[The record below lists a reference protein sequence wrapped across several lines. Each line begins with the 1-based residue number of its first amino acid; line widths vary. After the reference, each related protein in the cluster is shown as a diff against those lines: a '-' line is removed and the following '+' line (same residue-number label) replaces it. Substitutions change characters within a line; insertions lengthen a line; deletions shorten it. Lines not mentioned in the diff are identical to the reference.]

1 VTDLENE
8 RDFLADQNSK
18 LGTLLDEKQE
28 TVDRLYAE
36 NNRLGAECV
45 RLRYGNRKKLTARE
59 VAQIRELWETTAV
72 SQAALAR
79 IYNVNPATISR
90 TVRDIYHR
98 EVKP

>member
-1 VTDLENE
+1 MRVYHQEAWDELTRE
-8 RDFLADQNSK
+8 RDFLADQYSK
-18 LGTLLDEKQE
+18 LETLLDEKQA
-28 TVDRLYAE
+28 TIDRLK
-36 NNRLGAECV
+36 
-45 RLRYGNRKKLTARE
+45 YGNRKKLTSRE

-98 EVKP
+98 RG